1 MRWII
6 LCLATLLV
14 AANSLSAPEH
24 PVVIRLDGST
34 IPAAEVDQTV
44 TRLMKAG
51 DVAGVTIA
59 ILNGGKISYVKAYG
73 LRDKD
78 KNLPLTVN
86 SVMSAGSFSNV
97 VFAYMVMQVVAEGV
111 LNLDKPIYK
120 YLPKPLPEYPDYAD
134 LADDPRWKHITP
146 RMLLSQ
152 TSGFA
157 DWRTSESD
165 RKLKIHFK
173 PGTRFAYSS
182 EGIDLLQLVVE
193 TVTQTHLEE
202 LMQEHVFD
210 PLGMTRTSMV
220 WNREFENDYANGYG
234 EDGRSLGPRRR
245 SIALA
250 AESMQT
256 TISDLAL
263 FVQAVMEE
271 KLLRNKVREQMLSPQ
286 IPIISKHEY
295 PTLAEDTAEENKT
308 IHLSYGLGWGL
319 YSTSYGR
326 AFFKDG
332 RDGGWSNYTVCFD
345 QPKTAVV
352 ILTNSAHG
360 PAIFKGILDNLLK
373 DPSAPVEWEGFGVS
387 DKLSVA
393 RPSD

>member
-220 WNREFENDYANGYG
+220 
-234 EDGRSLGPRRR
+234 
-245 SIALA
+245 SIASSKMIMPTDMGRMGGRWVRGGA
-250 AESMQT
+250 PSR
-256 TISDLAL
+256 
-263 FVQAVMEE
+263 
-271 KLLRNKVREQMLSPQ
+271 LRQSRC
-286 IPIISKHEY
+286 
-295 PTLAEDTAEENKT
+295 
-308 IHLSYGLGWGL
+308 
-319 YSTSYGR
+319 R
-326 AFFKDG
+326 
-332 RDGGWSNYTVCFD
+332 
-345 QPKTAVV
+345 
-352 ILTNSAHG
+352 
-360 PAIFKGILDNLLK
+360 
-373 DPSAPVEWEGFGVS
+373 
-387 DKLSVA
+387 
-393 RPSD
+393 RPSPIWRYSFRPSWKKSFCETKFASRCSVRRFQSSQNTNILRWPKILPKKIKPSI